1 LDKEIGKMKFLG
13 SVASEMRRVTWPTF
27 SENMRDTGIV
37 LGTSIFF
44 ALFFGGVD
52 WLLEQGILLLSK

>member
-1 LDKEIGKMKFLG
+1 MKFLK
-13 SVASEMRRVTWPTF
+13 SVAMEMHRVTWPTF
-27 SENMRDTGIV
+27 SENTRNTGIV

-52 WLLEQGILLLSK
+52 WLLQQGIMFLSK

>member
-1 LDKEIGKMKFLG
+1 MKFLG